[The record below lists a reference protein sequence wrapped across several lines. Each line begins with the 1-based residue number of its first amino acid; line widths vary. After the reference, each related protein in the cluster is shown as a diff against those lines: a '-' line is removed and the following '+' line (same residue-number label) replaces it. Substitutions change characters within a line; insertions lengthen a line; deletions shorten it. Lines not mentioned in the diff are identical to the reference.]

1 MSLPTNGK
9 SKSTLSMVLY
19 IILYLTL
26 ALYTV
31 LGKPSASDVSSA
43 VDRRVVVLE
52 TKLGIIEKQ
61 MDQNREDHQEISRQ
75 LRELLQRVPAK

>member
-1 MSLPTNGK
+1 MNLPANGK
-9 SKSTLSMVLY
+9 NKALTTVLA
-19 IILYLTL
+19 IILYLVL

-31 LGKPSASDVSSA
+31 LAKPSASDVSSA

>member
-1 MSLPTNGK
+1 MNLPANGK
-9 SKSTLSMVLY
+9 NKTLTTILG
-19 IILYLTL
+19 IILYLVL

-31 LGKPSASDVSSA
+31 LAKPSASDVASA

-61 MDQNREDHQEISRQ
+61 MDQNREDHQDIMKQ

>member
-1 MSLPTNGK
+1 MNLPANGK
-9 SKSTLSMVLY
+9 NKALTTVLA
-19 IILYLTL
+19 IILYLVL

-31 LGKPSASDVSSA
+31 IAKPSASDVSTA

>member
-1 MSLPTNGK
+1 MNLPANGK
-9 SKSTLSMVLY
+9 SKTLTTALA
-19 IILYLTL
+19 IILYLVL

-31 LGKPSASDVSSA
+31 IAKPDASDVSSA

-61 MDQNREDHQEISRQ
+61 MDQNREDHQDIMRQ

>member
-1 MSLPTNGK
+1 MNLPANVK
-9 SKSTLSMVLY
+9 SKTLTTVLA
-19 IILYLTL
+19 IILYLVL

-31 LGKPSASDVSSA
+31 IAKPDASDVSSA

-61 MDQNREDHQEISRQ
+61 MDQNREDHQDIMRQ

>member
-1 MSLPTNGK
+1 MNLPANVK
-9 SKSTLSMVLY
+9 SKTLTTVLA
-19 IILYLTL
+19 IILYLVL

-31 LGKPSASDVSSA
+31 IAKPDASDVSSA

-75 LRELLQRVPAK
+75 LRELLQRVPPK

>member
-1 MSLPTNGK
+1 MNLPANGK
-9 SKSTLSMVLY
+9 NKTLTTILA
-19 IILYLTL
+19 IILYLVL

-31 LGKPSASDVSSA
+31 LAKPSASDVSSA

>member
-1 MSLPTNGK
+1 MNLPANGK
-9 SKSTLSMVLY
+9 SKTLTTVLA
-19 IILYLTL
+19 IILYLVL

-31 LGKPSASDVSSA
+31 IAKPDASDVNSA

-61 MDQNREDHQEISRQ
+61 MDQNREDHLEISRQ